1 MTFHK
6 TIFNTNNIFSLSKE
20 HHKMLQLF
28 CKCCQNEFDV
38 VILSGDVKGWNKY
51 LLFVNNLSK
60 MFINHLQQNSK
71 MF

>member
-1 MTFHK
+1 
-6 TIFNTNNIFSLSKE
+6 
-20 HHKMLQLF
+20 MLQLF

-71 MF
+71 MFKLILSHKMFDWFYLEEC

>member
-1 MTFHK
+1 
-6 TIFNTNNIFSLSKE
+6 
-20 HHKMLQLF
+20 MLQLF
-28 CKCCQNEFDV
+28 YKCCQNEFDV

>member
-1 MTFHK
+1 M
-6 TIFNTNNIFSLSKE
+6 
-20 HHKMLQLF
+20 MQLF